1 MTNMEKITYLDNA
14 ATTPVS
20 SEALDALLRASKEV
34 FGNPSSLHS
43 AGFAAERLIEDARK
57 TIASALGGNSE
68 EVIFTPGG
76 TFGDNLA
83 ILGAARKNS
92 RKGRHIVTT
101 QIEHDAVLNSVA
113 ALEAEGFEITRI
125 APKEDGKV
133 SAAEV
138 LNAVRPDTVLV
149 SVMLVNNELGTVQ
162 PVSEIARG
170 LKRLRSDALL
180 HTDAVQGFCKVN
192 FSVKTLGADMVSVSA
207 HKVHGPKGIGALW
220 VRKGVRLSPITFGG
234 GQEKGFCPGTES
246 APAIAAFAAA
256 VASRDRTHRAEELKE
271 KALALLEGVPNL
283 KIISRG
289 ETGVCMVSLPG
300 YRSETLLH
308 RLSSEGIFVS
318 SGSACGKGK
327 PSHVLSAMG
336 LPREMI
342 DGAIRISF
350 SPYNTEEDA
359 ARLTSA
365 LVRAVDELAHV

>member
-1 MTNMEKITYLDNA
+1 MDNISYLDNA
-14 ATTPVS
+14 ATTPMC
-20 SEALDALLRASKEV
+20 SEALDVLLRASKEV

-43 AGFAAERLIEDARK
+43 VGFEAERLIEDGRK
-57 TIASALGGNSE
+57 TIALALGGSPD

-83 ILGAARKNS
+83 IIGAARKNS
-92 RKGRHIVTT
+92 RRGKHIITT
-101 QIEHDAVLNSVA
+101 RIEHDAVLNAVS
-113 ALEAEGFEITRI
+113 ALEAEGFEVTRI
-125 APKEDGKV
+125 APGEDGRV
-133 SAAEV
+133 RAEDV
-138 LNAVRPDTVLV
+138 LNAVREDTVLV

-170 LKRLRSDALL
+170 LKRLRSQALL
-180 HTDAVQGFCKVN
+180 HTDAVQAFCKVN

-256 VASRDRTHRAEELKE
+256 VAARDRTHRAEELKE
-271 KALALLEGVPNL
+271 KALSLLETVPGI

-308 RLSSEGIFVS
+308 RLSAEGIFVS

-336 LPREMI
+336 LPREVI
-342 DGAIRISF
+342 DGAVRISF
-350 SPYNTEEDA
+350 SPYNTEADA
-359 ARLTSA
+359 ERLTSA
-365 LVRAVDELAHV
+365 LVRAVSELAHV

>member
-1 MTNMEKITYLDNA
+1 MEKITYLDNA

>member
-1 MTNMEKITYLDNA
+1 MENISYLDNA
-14 ATTPVS
+14 ATTPVCR
-20 SEALDALLRASKEV
+20 EALEELLRASNEV

-43 AGFAAERLIEDARK
+43 AGFAAERLIEDARRK
-57 TIASALGGNSE
+57 IAAALGGASE

-92 RKGRHIVTT
+92 RKGRHIITT

-113 ALEAEGFEITRI
+113 ALEAEGFEVTRI
-125 APKEDGKV
+125 APKQDGRVCAED
-133 SAAEV
+133 V

-170 LKRLRSDALL
+170 LKRIRSNALL

-192 FSVKTLGADMVSVSA
+192 FSVKTLGADMVTVSA

-220 VRKGVRLSPITFGG
+220 VKKGVRLSPITFGG
-234 GQEKGFCPGTES
+234 GQEKGLCPGTES
-246 APAIAAFAAA
+246 APAISAFAAA
-256 VASRDRTHRAEELKE
+256 VGARDRSHRAEELKE
-271 KALALLEGVPNL
+271 KALELLADVPGL
-283 KIISRG
+283 QIISRG

-300 YRSETLLH
+300 FRSETLLH
-308 RLSSEGIFVS
+308 RLSAEGIFVS

-327 PSHVLSAMG
+327 PSHVLTAMG
-336 LPREMI
+336 LPREVI

-350 SPYNTEEDA
+350 SKYNTEEDA
-359 ARLTSA
+359 VRLTSA
-365 LVRAVDELAHV
+365 LIRAVSELAHV